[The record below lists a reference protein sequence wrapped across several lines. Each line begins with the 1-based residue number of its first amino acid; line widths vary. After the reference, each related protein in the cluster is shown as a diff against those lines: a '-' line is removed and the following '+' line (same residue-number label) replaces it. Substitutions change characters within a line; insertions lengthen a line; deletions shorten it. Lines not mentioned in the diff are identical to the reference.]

1 MSSII
6 KKLNKQTGVTY
17 VYESESYWDKEKKQ
31 PRSRRKLI
39 GKIDEETGEIVP
51 TGGRGNRKK
60 GELTDIPEN
69 LSPDRDLEALCME
82 QAGQIRQDEA
92 EIAALK
98 KQVMELTLSVNE
110 YKRRLSKIEELS
122 RI

>member
-1 MSSII
+1 MASII
-6 KKLNKQTGVTY
+6 KILNKQSGVTY

-39 GKIDEETGEIVP
+39 GKIDEETGEIIP

-60 GELTDIPEN
+60 RELTE
-69 LSPDRDLEALCME
+69 LSEIVSSDKDLETLCAK
-82 QAGQIRQDEA
+82 QAEQIRRNEA
-92 EIAALK
+92 EISSLK
-98 KQVMELTLSVNE
+98 KQVMELTLSVNQ

-122 RI
+122 RL